1 MNSAP
6 LVRVDSARI
15 RETKPVSAI
24 RSAFAHPIPDFA
36 CPFHINDKETVVK
49 THLRLITLA
58 VYVTVSGAAF
68 AQTDPH
74 HPAADAPQATT
85 AAPAAQAMP
94 GGLPE
99 QCMAMT
105 STMQKMMPMMEK
117 IAPMMQQMMPMMQ
130 QMMQG
135 GMMQGQGGMAQGG
148 GMTNM
153 PIDTGNMSEA
163 SRNYME
169 AMKRM
174 DAPMMQGLQAA
185 DPDVAFVQ
193 SMIPHHQGAIDMA
206 RAVLQ
211 FGKDDQVKVWA
222 NQIITA
228 QQAEIAAMQEWL
240 KQHAK

>member
-1 MNSAP
+1 MKS
-6 LVRVDSARI
+6 
-15 RETKPVSAI
+15 
-24 RSAFAHPIPDFA
+24 
-36 CPFHINDKETVVK
+36 
-49 THLRLITLA
+49 HLRLITFAAFTTL
-58 VYVTVSGAAF
+58 SGAAF

-99 QCMAMT
+99 QCTAMM

-117 IAPMMQQMMPMMQ
+117 MAPMMQQMMPMMQ

-135 GMMQGQGGMAQGG
+135 GMMQGGQGGMMQGGMMQGQGGMTQGG

-153 PIDTGNMSEA
+153 PMDTANMSEA
-163 SRNYME
+163 SRNYMQ

-174 DAPMMQGLQAA
+174 DAPMMQGVQAA

-193 SMIPHHQGAIDMA
+193 AMIPHHQGAIDMA

>member
-1 MNSAP
+1 M
-6 LVRVDSARI
+6 
-15 RETKPVSAI
+15 
-24 RSAFAHPIPDFA
+24 
-36 CPFHINDKETVVK
+36 K

-58 VYVTVSGAAF
+58 AFATLSGAAF

-74 HPAADAPQATT
+74 HPAADAPQTT
-85 AAPAAQAMP
+85 TTAPAAGAMP

-99 QCMAMT
+99 QCTTMM
-105 STMQKMMPMMEK
+105 STMQKMMPMM
-117 IAPMMQQMMPMMQ
+117 QQMMLLRQMMMMQ

-135 GMMQGQGGMAQGG
+135 GMMQGDQGGMMPGGPDGMMQGGQGG
-148 GMTNM
+148 GMQGGMMQGGQGGMMNAM
-153 PIDTGNMSEA
+153 PMDTTKMSEA
-163 SRNYME
+163 SRNYLQ
-169 AMKRM
+169 AMKQM
-174 DAPMMQGLQAA
+174 DGPMMQGIQAG

-193 SMIPHHQGAIDMA
+193 AMIPHHQGAIDMA

-222 NQIITA
+222 SQIIAA

>member
-1 MNSAP
+1 M
-6 LVRVDSARI
+6 
-15 RETKPVSAI
+15 
-24 RSAFAHPIPDFA
+24 
-36 CPFHINDKETVVK
+36 K
-49 THLRLITLA
+49 THLRLITFAAFTTLSSA
-58 VYVTVSGAAF
+58 VF

-74 HPAADAPQATT
+74 HPAADAPQATI

-99 QCMAMT
+99 QCTAMM

-117 IAPMMQQMMPMMQ
+117 MAPMMQQMMPMMQ

-135 GMMQGQGGMAQGG
+135 GQGGMQGGMMQGQGGM
-148 GMTNM
+148 TNM
-153 PIDTGNMSEA
+153 PMDSADMPES
-163 SRNYME
+163 SRAYMD

-174 DAPMMQGLQAA
+174 DAPMMQGIQAR

-193 SMIPHHQGAIDMA
+193 AMIPHHQGAIDMA

>member
-1 MNSAP
+1 MKA
-6 LVRVDSARI
+6 
-15 RETKPVSAI
+15 
-24 RSAFAHPIPDFA
+24 
-36 CPFHINDKETVVK
+36 
-49 THLRLITLA
+49 HLRLITLA
-58 VYVTVSGAAF
+58 AFTTLSSAAL

-74 HPAADAPQATT
+74 HPAADVPQSTT
-85 AAPAAQAMP
+85 AAPAAEAMP
-94 GGLPE
+94 GNLPE
-99 QCMAMT
+99 QCTTMM
-105 STMQKMMPMMEK
+105 SMMQKMMPMMEK
-117 IAPMMQQMMPMMQ
+117 MAPMMQQMMPMMQ

-135 GMMQGQGGMAQGG
+135 GTTQSGGMMQGGQGGGMQGGMAN
-148 GMTNM
+148 GMPMNTDNM
-153 PIDTGNMSEA
+153 PEA

-174 DAPMMQGLQAA
+174 DGPMMQGIQAG

-193 SMIPHHQGAIDMA
+193 AMIPHHQGAIDMA

-211 FGKDDQVKVWA
+211 FGKDDQVKGWA

>member
-1 MNSAP
+1 MIA
-6 LVRVDSARI
+6 
-15 RETKPVSAI
+15 
-24 RSAFAHPIPDFA
+24 
-36 CPFHINDKETVVK
+36 
-49 THLRLITLA
+49 LA
-58 VYVTVSGAAF
+58 VFATLSGAAF

-74 HPAADAPQATT
+74 HPAAEAPQAET
-85 AAPAAQAMP
+85 AAPAAGAML

-99 QCMAMT
+99 QCTTMM
-105 STMQKMMPMMEK
+105 STMQKMMPMM
-117 IAPMMQQMMPMMQ
+117 QQMMMLRQMMMMQ

-135 GMMQGQGGMAQGG
+135 GMMQGDQGGMSGGQGG
-148 GMTNM
+148 TMQGGQGGMMNM
-153 PIDTGNMSEA
+153 PMDTANMPES
-163 SRNYME
+163 SRAYMD

-174 DAPMMQGLQAA
+174 DGPMMQGIQAG

-193 SMIPHHQGAIDMA
+193 AMIPHHQGAIDMA

>member
-1 MNSAP
+1 M
-6 LVRVDSARI
+6 
-15 RETKPVSAI
+15 
-24 RSAFAHPIPDFA
+24 
-36 CPFHINDKETVVK
+36 K
-49 THLRLITLA
+49 THLRFIALAAFATL
-58 VYVTVSGAAF
+58 SGAAF

-74 HPAADAPQATT
+74 HPAADAPQTT
-85 AAPAAQAMP
+85 TTAPAAAATP

-99 QCMAMT
+99 QCSAMM

-117 IAPMMQQMMPMMQ
+117 MAPMMQQMMPMMQ
-130 QMMQG
+130 GGQGGMQG
-135 GMMQGQGGMAQGG
+135 GMTQGV
-148 GMTNM
+148 
-153 PIDTGNMSEA
+153 
-163 SRNYME
+163 
-169 AMKRM
+169 
-174 DAPMMQGLQAA
+174 QAA

-193 SMIPHHQGAIDMA
+193 AMIPHHQGAIDMA

>member
-1 MNSAP
+1 M
-6 LVRVDSARI
+6 
-15 RETKPVSAI
+15 
-24 RSAFAHPIPDFA
+24 
-36 CPFHINDKETVVK
+36 K
-49 THLRLITLA
+49 THLRLIALA
-58 VYVTVSGAAF
+58 VFATLSGAAF

-74 HPAADAPQATT
+74 HPAAEAPQAET
-85 AAPAAQAMP
+85 AAPAAGAML

-99 QCMAMT
+99 QCTTMM
-105 STMQKMMPMMEK
+105 STMQKMMPMM
-117 IAPMMQQMMPMMQ
+117 QQMMMLRQMMMMQ

-135 GMMQGQGGMAQGG
+135 GMMQGDQGGMSGGQGG
-148 GMTNM
+148 TMQGGQGGMMNM
-153 PIDTGNMSEA
+153 PMDTANMPES
-163 SRNYME
+163 SRAYMD

-174 DAPMMQGLQAA
+174 DGPMMQGIQAG

-193 SMIPHHQGAIDMA
+193 AMIPHHQGAIDMA

>member
-1 MNSAP
+1 M
-6 LVRVDSARI
+6 
-15 RETKPVSAI
+15 
-24 RSAFAHPIPDFA
+24 
-36 CPFHINDKETVVK
+36 K
-49 THLRLITLA
+49 THLRLITFAAFTTL
-58 VYVTVSGAAF
+58 SSAAF

-99 QCMAMT
+99 QCTAMM

-117 IAPMMQQMMPMMQ
+117 MAPMMQQMMPMMQ
-130 QMMQG
+130 KMMQGGMMQGGQGGMQG
-135 GMMQGQGGMAQGG
+135 GMMQGQGGM
-148 GMTNM
+148 TNM
-153 PIDTGNMSEA
+153 PMGTANMSEA
-163 SRNYME
+163 SRNYMD

-174 DAPMMQGLQAA
+174 DAPMMQGIQAG

-193 SMIPHHQGAIDMA
+193 GMIPHHQGAIDMA

-211 FGKDDQVKVWA
+211 LGKDDQVKVWA

-228 QQAEIAAMQEWL
+228 QQAEIAAMQDWL

>member
-1 MNSAP
+1 M
-6 LVRVDSARI
+6 
-15 RETKPVSAI
+15 
-24 RSAFAHPIPDFA
+24 
-36 CPFHINDKETVVK
+36 K

-58 VYVTVSGAAF
+58 AFATLSGAAF

-74 HPAADAPQATT
+74 HPAADAPQTT
-85 AAPAAQAMP
+85 TTAPAAEAMP

-99 QCMAMT
+99 QCTAMM

-117 IAPMMQQMMPMMQ
+117 MAPMMQQMMPMMQ

-135 GMMQGQGGMAQGG
+135 GGMQGGQGGMQGGMMPGGQDGMMQGG

-153 PIDTGNMSEA
+153 PMDTANMPESSKA
-163 SRNYME
+163 YME

-174 DAPMMQGLQAA
+174 DGPMMQGIQAG

-193 SMIPHHQGAIDMA
+193 AMIPHHQGAIDMA

-228 QQAEIAAMQEWL
+228 QQSEIAAMQEWL

>member
-1 MNSAP
+1 M
-6 LVRVDSARI
+6 
-15 RETKPVSAI
+15 
-24 RSAFAHPIPDFA
+24 
-36 CPFHINDKETVVK
+36 K
-49 THLRLITLA
+49 TYLRLITLA
-58 VYVTVSGAAF
+58 AFTTLSGAAY

-99 QCMAMT
+99 QCSAMM

-117 IAPMMQQMMPMMQ
+117 MAPMMQQMMPMMQ

-135 GMMQGQGGMAQGG
+135 GMTQGG

-153 PIDTGNMSEA
+153 PMDTANMSEA
-163 SRNYME
+163 SRNYMQ

-174 DAPMMQGLQAA
+174 DAPMMQGVQAA

-193 SMIPHHQGAIDMA
+193 AMIPHHQGAIDMA

>member
-1 MNSAP
+1 M
-6 LVRVDSARI
+6 
-15 RETKPVSAI
+15 KP
-24 RSAFAHPIPDFA
+24 
-36 CPFHINDKETVVK
+36 
-49 THLRLITLA
+49 HLRLITLA
-58 VYVTVSGAAF
+58 VFASLSGAAF

-74 HPAADAPQATT
+74 HPAAEASQTKT
-85 AAPAAQAMP
+85 AAPAAEAMP

-99 QCMAMT
+99 QCTTMM
-105 STMQKMMPMMEK
+105 STMQKMMPMM
-117 IAPMMQQMMPMMQ
+117 QQMMMLRQMMMMQ

-135 GMMQGQGGMAQGG
+135 GMMQGDQGGMMPGGQGG
-148 GMTNM
+148 TMQGGQGGMMHMPMDTANM
-153 PIDTGNMSEA
+153 PES
-163 SRNYME
+163 SRAYMD

-174 DAPMMQGLQAA
+174 DGPMMQGIQAS

-193 SMIPHHQGAIDMA
+193 AMIPHHQGAIDMA